1 MFLIKSE
8 RGWVAKD
15 WHETSYTKDLR
26 HAKRF
31 ASRKDA
37 EFNLYTDNEQIQ
49 PLDEALDELKR

>member
-15 WHETSYTKDLR
+15 GHKTSYTKDLR
-26 HAKRF
+26 NARKF

-37 EFNLYTDNEQIQ
+37 EFNLCAGNEQIQ
-49 PLDEALDELKR
+49 PLDKALDELKR